1 MWSRAMQ
8 DVGRGYDGSFAFV
21 TRKHKILSLDV
32 IDLRYPTVRLGMAGS
47 DPRHL
52 APNYSCAITILRT
65 DSGLEGR
72 SLVFTAGD
80 GTQIQKAA
88 IEALSRFVV
97 NRDLEEFVAEPGL
110 YAQSLAEHH
119 QLRWLALGVYRMAVG
134 AIVNALWDL
143 WAKREGM
150 PMWRLLTRLSPEQI
164 VRCIDFH
171 HLRDALSED
180 ELLEMLR
187 SRLATRDAN
196 LARLEEAGVR
206 IYSTAGWSGRPLE
219 EVRRLCHGLYQQ
231 GTRAF
236 KAKVGRGQ
244 QVDRARAL
252 DEDRRMLDAIRTS
265 TGPDALLLTDAN
277 QNLGDWRNAANYI
290 MELAEYKLLFI
301 EEAIAY
307 NDVLGYI
314 KLREALAP
322 AGIGVAGGEQAPDA
336 ITFKQLLAG
345 GGLTHCQIDGARVG
359 GVNELFAIV
368 AMAAKFGVP
377 VCPHSGGIGLG
388 QLVGPMSVFDQAWFG
403 SEGRWLEYL
412 EFLQAGVFLHP
423 LQVRDGH
430 YQLPSV
436 PGWGLEMEDDFI
448 ARYRYPD
455 GPDTA
460 DSQEADRIAAE
471 QPGAPPYVKFWR

>member
-1 MWSRAMQ
+1 MPTHQ
-8 DVGRGYDGSFAFV
+8 
-21 TRKHKILSLDV
+21 KIVSLEV
-32 IDLRYPTVRLGMAGS
+32 LDLRYPTVRLGLAGS

-52 APNYSCAITILRT
+52 APNYSCAVPILRT
-65 DSGLEGR
+65 DQGLEGR
-72 SLVFTAGD
+72 GLVFTAGD

-97 NRDLEEFVAEPGL
+97 GRSLDDFIAEPGL
-110 YAQSLAEHH
+110 YAQALAEHH
-119 QLRWLALGVYRMAVG
+119 QLRWLALGTYRMAVG
-134 AIVNALWDL
+134 SIVNALWDL
-143 WAKREGM
+143 WAKSEGV
-150 PMWRLLTRLSPEQI
+150 PMWRLLTSLPPERI
-164 VRCIDFH
+164 VQCIDFH
-171 HLRDALSED
+171 HLRDALTED

-187 SRLATRDAN
+187 SRVSQREAN
-196 LARLEEAGVR
+196 LARLQQDGVR
-206 IYSTAGWSGRPLE
+206 VYSTAGWSGRPLD
-219 EVRRLCHGLYQQ
+219 EVRQICGGLYKQ

-244 QVDRARAL
+244 QYDRARAL
-252 DEDRRMLDAIRTS
+252 DEDRRMMDAIRES

-277 QNLGDWRNAANYI
+277 QNLGDWRNAASY
-290 MELAEYKLLFI
+290 MKELAAYKPLFI

-307 NDVLGYI
+307 NDVIGYA

-322 AGIGVAGGEQAPDA
+322 VGIGVAGGEQAPDVV
-336 ITFKQLLAG
+336 TFKQLLAG

-368 AMAAKFGVP
+368 AIAAKYGVP

-388 QLVGPMSVFDQAWFG
+388 QLVGPMAVFDQAWFG

-412 EFLQAGVFLHP
+412 EFLQTGVFHHP
-423 LQVRDGH
+423 LVVRNGH
-430 YQLPSV
+430 YQLSAA
-436 PGWGLEMEDDFI
+436 PGWGIEMHDDFI

-460 DSQEADRIAAE
+460 DSVEADRIAAA
-471 QPGAPPYVKFWR
+471 QPGAPPYVRYWV

>member
-1 MWSRAMQ
+1 M
-8 DVGRGYDGSFAFV
+8 
-21 TRKHKILSLDV
+21 RKQKILSLDV
-32 IDLRYPTVRLGMAGS
+32 IDIRYPTVRLGMAGS

-52 APNYSCAITILRT
+52 APNYSCAITVLRT
-65 DSGLEGR
+65 DAGREGR
-72 SLVFTAGD
+72 SLVFTIGV
-80 GTQIQKAA
+80 GTEIQTAA
-88 IEALSRFVV
+88 IEALRPLVV
-97 NRDLEEFVAEPGL
+97 GRDLEEFIAEPGL
-110 YAQSLAEHH
+110 FAQALTEHH

-134 AIVNALWDL
+134 GVLNALWDL
-143 WAKREGM
+143 WAKTEGV
-150 PMWRLLTRLSPEQI
+150 PMWRLLTSLPPERI
-164 VRCIDFH
+164 VQCIDFH
-171 HLRDALSED
+171 HLRDVLTED
-180 ELLEMLR
+180 ELLETLR
-187 SRLATRDAN
+187 ARVGERDAN
-196 LARLEEAGVR
+196 LARLEREGPRV
-206 IYSTAGWSGRPLE
+206 YSTAGWSGRPLA
-219 EVRRLCHGLYQQ
+219 EVRQLCGGLYKQ

-244 QVDRARAL
+244 QYDRQRAL
-252 DEDRRMLDAIRTS
+252 EEDRRMLDAIRDS

-277 QNLGDWRNAANYI
+277 QNLGDWRNAASY
-290 MELAEYKLLFI
+290 MAELAEYKLLFI

-322 AGIGVAGGEQAPDA
+322 LGMGVAGGEQAPDA

-368 AMAAKFGVP
+368 AMAAKFKVP

-412 EFLQAGVFLHP
+412 EFLQAGVVQHP
-423 LQVRDGH
+423 LQVRNGH
-430 YQLPSV
+430 YVLPAA
-436 PGWGLEMEDDFI
+436 PGWGLEMEDEFV

-455 GPDTA
+455 GPDCA
-460 DSQEADRIAAE
+460 NSEEADRIAVV
-471 QPGAPPYVKFWR
+471 QPGAPPYARFWVP